1 MKSQYVDEPIRLS
14 PKKGLLT
21 IKLPEAVVTDAFRK
35 LSKKGTVVRISYQ
48 DESGDTSVLF
58 LKESRKKVEKVVDKL
73 KSEYFEGAET
83 KKKKDKKK
91 DKRKDKKK

>member
-1 MKSQYVDEPIRLS
+1 MKSQYVDQPINLS

-21 IKLPEAVVTDAFRK
+21 IKLPKKVVSDAFRK
-35 LSKKGTVVRISYQ
+35 LIKKGTVVRVSYQ

-73 KSEYFEGAET
+73 RAEYFQDKT
-83 KKKKDKKK
+83 KDKKK
-91 DKRKDKKK
+91 DTKKDKKGK

>member
-1 MKSQYVDEPIRLS
+1 MKSQYVDQPIRLS

-21 IKLPEAVVTDAFRK
+21 IKLPKKVVSEAFHK

-58 LKESRKKVEKVVDKL
+58 LKESRKKIEKVVDKL
-73 KSEYFEGAET
+73 RAEYFEDQEEQKKKEKKKE
-83 KKKKDKKK
+83 KKKK
-91 DKRKDKKK
+91 

>member
-1 MKSQYVDEPIRLS
+1 MKSQYVDQPIHLS

-21 IKLPEAVVTDAFRK
+21 IKLPEKVVSGAFRK
-35 LSKKGTVVRISYQ
+35 LIKKGTVVRVSYQ

-73 KSEYFEGAET
+73 KAEHFPDT
-83 KKKKDKKK
+83 VIEKKKGKKKDKKSK
-91 DKRKDKKK
+91 